1 MTVFL
6 SLGSNLGNREEHLR
20 AAVRELMQRGVSV
33 VRCASIYSTE
43 PREVLDQPWFLNT
56 VLWAD
61 TDLAPDDLLSVFLE
75 IEQVQR
81 RTRHQI
87 KGPRTLD
94 IDILFFGNKIV
105 QKPGLTIPHPALSTR
120 RFVLGPLA
128 EIAPDFVDPV
138 SGKTVQQLLTDCND
152 TATVARVSDAQVFCL
167 PSPNARQ

>member
-1 MTVFL
+1 MIAFL
-6 SLGSNLGNREEHLR
+6 SLGSNLGNREEYLR
-20 AAVRELMQRGVSV
+20 AAVEGLTQRGVLV

-43 PREVLDQPWFLNT
+43 PREILDQPWFLNT
-56 VLWAD
+56 ALWAD
-61 TDLAPDDLLSVFLE
+61 TDLSPDDLLSVCME

-81 RTRHQI
+81 RTRDQI

-105 QKPGLTIPHPALSTR
+105 QKPGLTIPHQALSTR
-120 RFVLGPLA
+120 RFVLVPLA
-128 EIAPDFVDPV
+128 EIAPDFVDPT

-152 TATVARVSDAQVFCL
+152 TATVTRVSDARVFCH

>member
-81 RTRHQI
+81 RTRHQS

-94 IDILFFGNKIV
+94 IDILFFGN
-105 QKPGLTIPHPALSTR
+105 
-120 RFVLGPLA
+120 
-128 EIAPDFVDPV
+128 
-138 SGKTVQQLLTDCND
+138 N
-152 TATVARVSDAQVFCL
+152 
-167 PSPNARQ
+167 

>member
-1 MTVFL
+1 MTVLL

-20 AAVRELMQRGVSV
+20 SAVRELIQRGVSV

-56 VLWAD
+56 VLSAD
-61 TDLAPDDLLSVFLE
+61 TDLSPDDLLSVCLE
-75 IEQVQR
+75 IEQVHR
-81 RTRHQI
+81 RTRDQI

-120 RFVLGPLA
+120 RFVLAPLA
-128 EIAPDFVDPV
+128 EIATDFVDPV
-138 SGKTVQQLLTDCND
+138 SGKTVRQLLTECND
-152 TATVARVSDAQVFCL
+152 TATVTHVCDAQVFCH
-167 PSPNARQ
+167 PSPNARR